1 MKRPQMVR
9 VYTNSSWMDYSKI
22 AHVVI
27 NARFNMGGGRGA
39 QALAIVGPGAAGGLD
54 SVARKS
60 HFGRRYLRRTARFFS
75 SALPHGCDSTVRT
88 EMQAGKFGR

>member
-1 MKRPQMVR
+1 MKRPRMPQQAAVR

-60 HFGRRYLRRTARFFS
+60 HFGRRYLRRTARFFFVGTTAWLRFY
-75 SALPHGCDSTVRT
+75 SAN
-88 EMQAGKFGR
+88 